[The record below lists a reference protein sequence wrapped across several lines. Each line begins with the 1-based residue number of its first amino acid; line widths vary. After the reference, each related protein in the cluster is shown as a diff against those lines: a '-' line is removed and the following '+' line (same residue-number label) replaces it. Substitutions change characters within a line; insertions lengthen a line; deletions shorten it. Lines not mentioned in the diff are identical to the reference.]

1 YKHHNNTVIYIKDD
15 FCYFIKVAPSL
26 INLKILELLRY
37 FINRK

>member
-1 YKHHNNTVIYIKDD
+1 
-15 FCYFIKVAPSL
+15 CYFIKVAPSL